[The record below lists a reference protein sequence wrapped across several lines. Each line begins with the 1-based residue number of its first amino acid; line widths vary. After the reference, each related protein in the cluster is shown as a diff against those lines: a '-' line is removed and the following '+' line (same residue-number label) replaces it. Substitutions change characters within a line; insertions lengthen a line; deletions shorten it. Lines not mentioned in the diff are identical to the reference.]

1 MKSHATRYLLS
12 AIALWA
18 VSQSVAAQDNTNIEF
33 FEKTIRPIF
42 VNHCIDC
49 HGVDEASGKLRL
61 DSRKGWL
68 TGGERGPAIVP
79 GDPSSSLLIRAVKHT
94 DESFKMP
101 PTDSAD
107 PLSKAQ
113 IRDLEQWIRQG
124 AVDPRDG
131 TNVATTKIT
140 GKDHWA
146 FQPIVSPEVPN
157 DEHPIDFLIDRILVK
172 QQFNTTGK
180 ANPQTLAR
188 RMAFDLQGLPPS
200 SDALK
205 RLAAG
210 ELTLTDY
217 IDELLKSP
225 RYGERWAR
233 HWLDVARYSDAK
245 DGVLMYGDARIRPFA
260 YTYRDY
266 VIRSFNED
274 KPFTDFIREQIAADK
289 LGLAAD
295 APELAAMGLLTLG
308 RMFDNNP
315 HDVIDDQIDT
325 VTRAFLGLTVSC
337 ARCHDHKFDPI
348 PTADYYSL
356 YGVFASS
363 EIPIEQPRIS
373 SIETSAETSAETYES
388 ELRGHLD
395 SVFNTQTSH
404 YQRTLD
410 TARDRTARY
419 LVQVATTQPDV
430 AETAVFFLSLLP
442 EQLRPPITYQ
452 WRRYVAQHDF
462 ADDPVFGAWHDMMRD
477 PVLREEDWKKR
488 GIDQRIID
496 ALVTAQPK
504 TKGEI
509 AQVYGETIRGTWA
522 KEKDSH
528 TRIKQIDQTIAAI
541 EKLSVDLADI
551 VGGGNGLT
559 GGTKGHGIH
568 PGTGDVTEIGTGFIE
583 ISNQDTYLPVIANP
597 FIDGVF
603 VPKTLSNPI
612 VTSTGLKASDL
623 PTTSGTVWDYV
634 RNAPSEGFTSND
646 IDGLDYSAEGHKIL
660 GLHANKGVTFDVKA
674 IRTEHGF
681 TGGRFKA
688 ALGNGGE
695 KGQTKL
701 DFHVLIDGNTAI
713 KHLNIKGEE
722 DHFHLDLALPESAR
736 FLTFISTE
744 GTQGLTHDQAIL
756 GNPRIEYGK
765 DSLTNS
771 QLAKIEALK
780 AERQQLEADV
790 ANLPSLDNDPLAQIL
805 LSPDSPVWFPK
816 SKIYLYLSRQDKDAY
831 RGMLNTIDSIAV
843 KHAGA
848 AARAMTMVDSE
859 QQYDPVIFQRGDATM
874 RGNPV
879 PRQFLA
885 VASPDGQQPFED
897 ASGRLGLANSISAA
911 NNPLTA
917 RVWVNRIWLHHF
929 GVPLV
934 ENPSDFGLRT
944 TQPIYHEVLD
954 YLATQFISNGWKS
967 KPLHKLIMSSEAYQR
982 ASLIPDTEVFANQ
995 LERDPS
1001 NQYFWHANRRRL
1013 DLEQMRD
1020 TFLAVA
1026 GQLNTTMFGRPA
1038 SITSTENLRRTIYS
1052 FVERQNIPNVVQTFD
1067 FANTDTS
1074 TARRVQTTVPQ
1085 QALYAM
1091 NSDFVANAATALA
1104 ERLGDGTD
1112 KDKITELYSLVFG
1125 RLPSEE
1131 ELTLG
1136 VAFVDQMPW
1145 EQYTQVILMTNEL
1158 MFID

>member
-1 MKSHATRYLLS
+1 MNLHVTKYLLT
-12 AIALWA
+12 AIAFWA
-18 VSQSVAAQDNTNIEF
+18 TSQTVIAQDNSKLEF
-33 FEKTIRPIF
+33 FEKKIRPIF

-49 HGVDEASGKLRL
+49 HGPDEASGKLRL

-94 DESFKMP
+94 DATFKMP
-101 PTDSAD
+101 PSDNSD
-107 PLSKAQ
+107 PLSKPQ
-113 IRDLEQWIRQG
+113 IRDLEEWIRRG

-140 GKDHWA
+140 GEDHWA
-146 FQPIVSPEVPN
+146 FQPIMTPEVPADGN
-157 DEHPIDFLIDRILVK
+157 PIDFLIDRILSK
-172 QQFNTTGK
+172 QGFRTTDK
-180 ANPQTLAR
+180 ATERTLAR
-188 RMAFDLQGLPPS
+188 RMAFDLHGLPPS
-200 SDALK
+200 SEMLN
-205 RLAAG
+205 RLEDGKLTIAG
-210 ELTLTDY
+210 Y
-217 IDELLKSP
+217 IHELLQSP

-266 VIRSFNED
+266 VIRSFNDD
-274 KPFTDFIREQIAADK
+274 KPFIDFVREQIAADK
-289 LGLAAD
+289 LGLTAD

-363 EIPIEQPRIS
+363 EKPIQQPRIAAIDTS
-373 SIETSAETSAETYES
+373 GEAYET
-388 ELRGHLD
+388 ELKGHLE
-395 SVFNTQTSH
+395 SVFNTQSSH

-419 LVQVATTQPDV
+419 LVQVATTKPDV
-430 AETAVFFLSLLP
+430 SETAVFFLSLLP
-442 EQLRPPITYQ
+442 DQLRPPITYQ

-462 ADDPVFGAWHDMMRD
+462 ADDPVFGAWHDMMQD
-477 PVLREEDWKKR
+477 NVLREDASKKR

-496 ALVTAQPK
+496 ALVAAEPK
-504 TKGEI
+504 TKADI
-509 AQVYGETIRGTWA
+509 AQVYGETIRGAWA
-522 KEKDSH
+522 KEKDTHS
-528 TRIKQIDQTIAAI
+528 RIQQIDQTIAAI
-541 EKLSVDLADI
+541 EKLSVDLAGI

-568 PGTGDVTEIGTGFIE
+568 PGTGAITEKGIGFIE
-583 ISNQDTYLPVIANP
+583 LTNQDTYLPVEANP
-597 FIDGVF
+597 FVDGVF
-603 VPKTLSNPI
+603 VPKSLSNPI
-612 VTSTGLKASDL
+612 VTSTGIKASDL
-623 PTTSGTVWDYV
+623 PSTTGTVWDYV
-634 RNAPSEGFTSND
+634 RNAPSEGFTSNV
-646 IDGLDYSAEGHKIL
+646 IDGIDYSTEGNQIL
-660 GLHANKGVTFDVKA
+660 GLHANKGVTFDIKA
-674 IRTEHGF
+674 IRSEHGF
-681 TGGRFKA
+681 TGGNFKA

-695 KGQTKL
+695 KGQTQL
-701 DFHVLIDGNTAI
+701 DFHVLVDGKTVVQ
-713 KHLNIKGEE
+713 HLNIKGEE
-722 DHFHLDLALPESAR
+722 DYFHLDISIPEAAR
-736 FLTFISTE
+736 VLTLISTE
-744 GTQGLTHDQAIL
+744 GQQGLSHDQAIL
-756 GNPRIEYGK
+756 GNARIEYGK
-765 DSLTNS
+765 DSLTKT
-771 QLAKIEALK
+771 QLVKIEALK
-780 AERQQLEADV
+780 AERKQLEADL

-805 LSPDSPVWFPK
+805 LSTDGPVWFPK
-816 SKIYLYLSRQDKDAY
+816 SKIYLFLSRQEKDAY

-859 QQYDPVIFQRGDATM
+859 QPYAPVIFQRGDATM

-885 VASPDGQQPFED
+885 IASPDGQRPFED
-897 ASGRLGLANSISAA
+897 PSGRLGLANAISAE

-917 RVWVNRIWLHHF
+917 RVWVNRIWMHHF
-929 GVPLV
+929 GSPLV

-944 TQPIYHEVLD
+944 KQPIYHEVLD
-954 YLATQFISNGWKS
+954 YLATQLIRHGWRT
-967 KPLHKLIMSSEAYQR
+967 KPLHKLIMNSSVYQR
-982 ASLIPDTEVFANQ
+982 ASLIPETETFASQ
-995 LERDPS
+995 LERDPG
-1001 NQYFWHANRRRL
+1001 NEYFWHANRRRL

-1020 TFLAVA
+1020 TFLVVS
-1026 GQLNTTMFGRPA
+1026 GQLNTTMYGRPA
-1038 SITSTENLRRTIYS
+1038 SITSTDNLRRTIYS

-1067 FANTDTS
+1067 FANADTS

-1085 QALYAM
+1085 QALYAL
-1091 NSDFVANAATALA
+1091 NSDFVGNAATALA
-1104 ERLGDGTD
+1104 NQLGEGSD
-1112 KDKITELYSLVFG
+1112 KEKIIELYRLVFS
-1125 RLPSEE
+1125 RPPNNE
-1131 ELTLG
+1131 ELALG
-1136 VAFVDQMPW
+1136 AAFVEQMPW